1 MRILLQGQCA
11 DFGQV
16 YACQLQLGGARE
28 RTLVVIRVKGNV
40 SAVQAQTRDKPT
52 PTLLYRQFLDS
63 VMTGIEGLGECGE
76 TDS

>member
-1 MRILLQGQCA
+1 MLTLARCMH
-11 DFGQV
+11 V
-16 YACQLQLGGARE
+16 SYSYRGARE
-28 RTLVVIRVKGNV
+28 RTFVVIRVKGNV